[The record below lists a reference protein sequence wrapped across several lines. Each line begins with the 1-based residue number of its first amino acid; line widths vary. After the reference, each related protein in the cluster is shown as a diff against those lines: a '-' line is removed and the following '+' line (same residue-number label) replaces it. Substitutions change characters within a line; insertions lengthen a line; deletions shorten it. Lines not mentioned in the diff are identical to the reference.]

1 MPKRIARCLR
11 SALSIIVVYVVLAP
25 VQSASA
31 SADDR
36 QTALI
41 CENAA
46 LVVSQESN
54 VPLDVL
60 RAISL
65 TETGRKGA
73 AGFLPWPW
81 TVNMEGAGRWFDDRN
96 AARDFVNRHFNRGA
110 RSFDVGCFQINYR
123 WHGQAFASIDE
134 MFEPLANARYAAKFL
149 GELYEEFGDWTL
161 AAGAFHSRTPRYA
174 RKYKARFTRIRAG
187 LEDLN
192 DAVIPEP
199 AVLAISDPPALPP
212 TQTAARVNRYPLLQ
226 VGRSGTTASLVPLH
240 DAISPRFLDI
250 GRTVSVLGSR

>member
-1 MPKRIARCLR
+1 MG
-11 SALSIIVVYVVLAP
+11 
-25 VQSASA
+25 
-31 SADDR
+31 
-36 QTALI
+36 
-41 CENAA
+41 
-46 LVVSQESN
+46 
-54 VPLDVL
+54 VPEQVML
-60 RAISL
+60 AISL
-65 TETGRKGA
+65 TETGRRMDGHMR
-73 AGFLPWPW
+73 PWPW
-81 TVNMEGAGRWFDDRN
+81 TVNMEGKGVWFDTQPEALAYVRREF
-96 AARDFVNRHFNRGA
+96 ARGA